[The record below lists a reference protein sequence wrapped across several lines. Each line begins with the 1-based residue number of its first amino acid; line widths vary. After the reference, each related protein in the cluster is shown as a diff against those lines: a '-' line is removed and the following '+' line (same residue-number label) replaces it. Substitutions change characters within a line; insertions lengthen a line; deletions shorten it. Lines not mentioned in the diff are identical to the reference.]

1 MKKFK
6 KVMIAALAAMT
17 MATGAMGITASAEP
31 GTVTINSSS
40 CTLTNTSGMARYGNV
55 SFRVID
61 RKTNSQ
67 VDSASNGSILS
78 NYASVTATI
87 SGYSAVKYTFK
98 GSGTLFNGTN
108 IQSGRYWNGQA
119 TY

>member
-55 SFRVID
+55 
-61 RKTNSQ
+61 N
-67 VDSASNGSILS
+67 SASNGKILS

-87 SGYSAVKYTFK
+87 SGYSAVDYRFE

-119 TY
+119 IY